1 MGNMEQINIFGEQ
14 SWKDVI
20 SDILDKIIAE
30 EELPEQ
36 SLVLA
41 ENFSEKTEKITSY
54 TVSVKKPDYPRGINT
69 NGNVKTSLFK
79 IQPKTNKKE
88 KSSYL
93 SFSLPDEI
101 VKLLESETFDVEV
114 KKTKT
119 DTSVLIDPE
128 SKDFPTFSTFIIKNA
143 LDAFMSSGGS
153 AFGCC
158 DRYKEC
164 SDAKKCVHDNRLY
177 ALGCAYYRNL
187 RAGRIFYGK
196 NRNI

>member
-1 MGNMEQINIFGEQ
+1 MGYMEQINIFGEQ

-36 SLVLA
+36 SLALA
-41 ENFSEKTEKITSY
+41 ENYSEKTEKITSY

-69 NGNVKTSLFK
+69 NGNVKTSLLK
-79 IQPKTNKKE
+79 IQLKTNKKE
-88 KSSYL
+88 NSSYL

-128 SKDFPTFSTFIIKNA
+128 SKDFPTFSSFIIKNT

-164 SDAKKCVHDNRLY
+164 SDAKKCVHSNRLY